1 VHGRV
6 KRLTSSQIESARGLV
21 KTSATSRVAMSTIAA
36 DIDALCGEEDVESGT
51 LRGCGKVRSMR
62 NPIG

>member
-1 VHGRV
+1 
-6 KRLTSSQIESARGLV
+6 L
-21 KTSATSRVAMSTIAA
+21 AMSTIAA
-36 DIDALCGEEDVESGT
+36 DIDTLCGEKDVESGT